1 MTANNLLTKDNNQ
14 LLKEALHTLI
24 TRNPNIISAQVV
36 SDDGLNVASSIPYS
50 DDDDIALI
58 TSNLIDTAQEFSQ
71 RLEQGGLTRILLEG
85 ERRTTIVMKAGKRT
99 VLVVCVTADEKLGL
113 VTQAMRHTAER
124 IIEIFG

>member
-1 MTANNLLTKDNNQ
+1 LTAHPNLTKDNNQ
-14 LLKEALHTLI
+14 LLKEALHNLI
-24 TRNPNIISAQVV
+24 ARNPNIISAQVV

-58 TSNLIDTAQEFSQ
+58 TSNLIDTAQEFCE

-85 ERRTTIVMKAGKRT
+85 ERRATIVMKAGKRT

-113 VTQAMRHTAER
+113 VTHAMRHTAER
-124 IIEIFG
+124 IVEIFG